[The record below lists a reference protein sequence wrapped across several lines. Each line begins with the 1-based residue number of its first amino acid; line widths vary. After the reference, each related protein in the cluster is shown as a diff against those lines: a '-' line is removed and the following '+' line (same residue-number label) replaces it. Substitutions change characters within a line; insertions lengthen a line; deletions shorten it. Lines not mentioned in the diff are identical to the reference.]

1 MINSFFLQV
10 KSTWWPFASITWAKC
25 LVTCTCAGWPISI
38 NILII
43 LQLFYLQ
50 IKWLEFEKFTIKEA
64 YISVDEKIYTDST
77 ELTKYL
83 LFGSNNETKEY
94 TVVQGDTIDSVAFAN
109 QLSASELIIANDDI
123 DSTENILAIGQ
134 KLNVALIKPILTLI
148 YEELVV
154 EDVEEQY
161 KTEEEKDDTQ
171 YTSYKQVKQKGANG
185 INRITSRVQFLNGE
199 KNEGVKILSSQ
210 VIKPAQSEIIVRGT
224 KRYYAPS
231 N

>member
-1 MINSFFLQV
+1 MKCIIEIKPSYQNTNGEEGSMIYNHFIGKVVRHF
-10 KSTWWPFASITWAKC
+10 KGNYYYIE
-25 LVTCTCAGWPISI
+25 
-38 NILII
+38 NICM
-43 LQLFYLQ
+43 
-50 IKWLEFEKFTIKEA
+50 
-64 YISVDEKIYTDST
+64 DS
-77 ELTKYL
+77 
-83 LFGSNNETKEY
+83 ETKEY

-171 YTSYKQVKQKGANG
+171 YTSYKKNKKKGANG
-185 INRITSRVQFLNGE
+185 INRITSRVQFMNGDTAVSE
-199 KNEGVKILSSQ
+199 AHINVVITKI
-210 VIKPAQSEIIVRGT
+210 R
-224 KRYYAPS
+224 
-231 N
+231 